1 MKTIHQLQA
10 AELQRCLQ
18 HKIGEQFR
26 AMYAEEGCREPSGR
40 LLDLLRDFERIE
52 IGEFAEYSM
61 AGGYPMPFAGR
72 RS

>member
-10 AELQRCLQ
+10 AESLQ

-26 AMYAEEGCREPSGR
+26 AMYAEEGSGR

-52 IGEFAEYSM
+52 IGEF
-61 AGGYPMPFAGR
+61 R
-72 RS
+72 KRD